1 MKDFAIN
8 KLKWKKIKLGEIAE
22 DISVRVDNP
31 SESEFERF
39 VGLEHF
45 VSGALKINNWAT
57 TDDLVSSTK
66 AFKAGDIL
74 FARRNAYLRRASLVE
89 FDGVCS
95 GDAFV
100 LRENHSK
107 IIPGFLAFIVNSEKL
122 WDYANANAAGTMSKR
137 VKWRDLSNFEFLL
150 PPIDQQEKLAELLW
164 AGDDLIQ
171 KKLKEINQLRLT
183 HSIVIDNLIFES
195 DFKYMPIKNIAI
207 PELKG
212 FVDGDWI
219 ESKDQSNSGIRL
231 IQLADIGV
239 RSFINKSRRF
249 ISEETLNKLKCFE
262 LFAGDILIA
271 RMPDPIGRSC
281 ILPEIDFRAITAVD
295 VCIIRPNLK
304 LHNPKYWEYVFN
316 TSRWFNLMNQ
326 FASGTTRSRV
336 SKKNLEMIE
345 MPTPTLDEQ
354 NKLVNQLKSFEIVNG
369 FSDENLNKL
378 KVIQYQLINSLFE

>member
-1 MKDFAIN
+1 MKLE
-8 KLKWKKIKLGEIAE
+8 KSKWRKVKFGDVVYEDKKT
-22 DISVRVDNP
+22 VDAK
-31 SESEFERF
+31 SS
-39 VGLEHF
+39 GLERYIAGEHMNTEDLHLRSWGIIGEDYLGPAF
-45 VSGALKINNWAT
+45 HRKFEKGDLLYGSRRTYLKKVAIADFDGITSNTTFVLKENKDIVVSGFIPFLMLSDRFTEHSVK
-57 TDDLVSSTK
+57 
-66 AFKAGDIL
+66 
-74 FARRNAYLRRASLVE
+74 
-89 FDGVCS
+89 
-95 GDAFV
+95 
-100 LRENHSK
+100 HSK
-107 IIPGFLAFIVNSEKL
+107 GSVNPYINFKDLAK
-122 WDYANANAAGTMSKR
+122 
-137 VKWRDLSNFEFLL
+137 FEFLL

-354 NKLVNQLKSFEIVNG
+354 NKLVNQLNSFEIVNG
-369 FSDENLNKL
+369 FSDDNLNKL

>member
-1 MKDFAIN
+1 MKDFAID

-45 VSGALKINNWAT
+45 VSGDLKINNWAT

-150 PPIDQQEKLAELLW
+150 PPIGQQEKLAELLW

-354 NKLVNQLKSFEIVNG
+354 NKLVNQLNSFEIVNG

-378 KVIQYQLINSLFE
+378 KVIQYQLINSLFD